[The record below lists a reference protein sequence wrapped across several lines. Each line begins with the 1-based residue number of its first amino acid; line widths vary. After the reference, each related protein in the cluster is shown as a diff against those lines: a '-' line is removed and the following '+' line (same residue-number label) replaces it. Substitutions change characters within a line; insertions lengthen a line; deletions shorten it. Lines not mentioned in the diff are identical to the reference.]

1 MHLYGCLTLLAPDCA
16 VCVCVLWYQ
25 IRVPVK
31 NHIMCQTSVNLM
43 PCCIKYTYRIQQKEQ
58 LGWRLEVTGNL
69 GKGGWTKFEKGG
81 GVVSNKGC
89 LNKKGG

>member
-1 MHLYGCLTLLAPDCA
+1 
-16 VCVCVLWYQ
+16 
-25 IRVPVK
+25 
-31 NHIMCQTSVNLM
+31 MCQTSVNLM

-89 LNKKGG
+89 LNKKGGLEPLCQLCKETKDFPSPHY